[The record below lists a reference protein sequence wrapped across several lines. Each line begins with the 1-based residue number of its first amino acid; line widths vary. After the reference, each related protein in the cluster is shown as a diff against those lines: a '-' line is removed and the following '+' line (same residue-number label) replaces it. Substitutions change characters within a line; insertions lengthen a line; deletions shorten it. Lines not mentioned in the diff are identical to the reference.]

1 MLHIHHVLDFRSSE
15 LLLDVHF
22 RCWTTD
28 LLPSQTRWF
37 FLSFHCR
44 KSHRFM
50 FDLKIKLKSR
60 WREDGDPP
68 LPLCMCSRCTTE
80 DLWTRLSPWGEF
92 GAEPSC
98 AVYTAGSY
106 TASILSKPLKRSSGD
121 QADDPWK
128 GLNKQLLA
136 LRTPPPFFFFFIH
149 LCEHLAEMMTRCRGT
164 QGELLLCCV
173 GCVFVVS
180 YACIRQS
187 LKEVLAV
194 PVN

>member
-1 MLHIHHVLDFRSSE
+1 MRTAIPPC
-15 LLLDVHF
+15 
-22 RCWTTD
+22 RCVCAAD
-28 LLPSQTRWF
+28 A
-37 FLSFHCR
+37 
-44 KSHRFM
+44 
-50 FDLKIKLKSR
+50 
-60 WREDGDPP
+60 PP
-68 LPLCMCSRCTTE
+68 RTCGPDYHL
-80 DLWTRLSPWGEF
+80 GGGF

-98 AVYTAGSY
+98 AVYTAGSNI
-106 TASILSKPLKRSSGD
+106 ASILSKPLKRSSGD

-136 LRTPPPFFFFFIH
+136 LRTPPTFFFFFVH